1 MKPFNRIN
9 NLSLKNLQ
17 TIYIWKIGGDKPK
30 LYRVCASI
38 NGARMFIKSDLNI
51 LVSFALKP
59 YIDTMI
65 PIENTLLVTSDL
77 KWKTEEFVEQMKYL
91 KKK

>member
-1 MKPFNRIN
+1 MKKFNRIK

-38 NGARMFIKSDLNI
+38 NSARTFIKNDLNI
-51 LVSFALKP
+51 LVEFALKP

-65 PIENTLLVTSDL
+65 PIENTLIVTSDL
-77 KWKTEEFVEQMKYL
+77 RWKTEEFKKQMEYL
-91 KKK
+91 QKK